1 MEITQVID
9 YGREA
14 MWIAMLVSAPLLGVA
29 LLTGLVIGTIQA
41 ATSINE
47 MTLSFIPKLAA
58 MGLALVVFGE
68 WQIRVLV
75 DYANRVFASIPGLFS

>member
-1 MEITQVID
+1 MEIIQVID

-14 MWIAMLVSAPLLGVA
+14 LWVAMLVSAPLLVVA

-58 MGLALVVFGE
+58 MGLALVLFGE

-75 DYANRVFASIPGLFS
+75 DYTNRVFASIPGLFS